1 MLILVLLAL
10 GIVQP
15 QEYESWQKEA
25 LYGNGENS
33 TYVKKDK
40 TTYVKNYNPKFV
52 FKSQKKVW
60 IREALDP
67 RD

>member
-1 MLILVLLAL
+1 MLILILLAL

-33 TYVKKDK
+33 TYSKVYESKNKS
-40 TTYVKNYNPKFV
+40 TYV
-52 FKSQKKVW
+52 QKRQRKVW
-60 IREALDP
+60 IREALEP